1 MIRENYSLSPGGFEN
16 IVIDT
21 IAKMR
26 KDNIIRRIW
35 NKDHTVWKPE
45 PSEISNR
52 LGWLDSPRDMSQRL
66 EDIEDFVK
74 SVGEAGFTRA
84 ILLGMGGSSLAPE
97 VFRKIFG
104 VKQGH
109 LDLTVLDST
118 HPDKIVEIQHG
129 IEPRKTLFIVSTK
142 SGGTIE
148 TLSFMKYFYKF
159 MTDALGAEKAGK
171 HFAAITDPGSRLEKL
186 AGELNFRKTFIN
198 DPDIGGRF
206 AALSF
211 FGLVPAALVGVELSK
226 LLERTIAMSD
236 LCSDDEYNPGAWL
249 GVVMAELAEQGR
261 DKLTFAISKEIAP
274 FGAWAEQLVAEST
287 GKDGKGILPVVG
299 EDLLAP
305 EYYSNDRIF
314 VHLRISGDSSND
326 VQIDAL
332 KDAGHPV
339 ARIELNDIYDL
350 GAEYFRWEMATA
362 VAGWRL
368 GINPFDQP
376 NVESAKI
383 LAREKISA
391 YEQDGRLPEKTPAI
405 TDGNIDVFGEVFTDS
420 AAEALIGFL
429 DSADI
434 DGVYVVIQAYLK
446 PSEKTDAALNL
457 LRSKIQKNY
466 RVAVAVG
473 YGPRFLHSTGQ
484 LHKGDGGRGVFI
496 VITDEP
502 EVDVKIPETA
512 VGGESKVSFG
522 VLITSQ
528 AMGDCQ
534 ALIDNQRRVIRFHF
548 KSDVPGCFKRLNEAI
563 GQVDTNR

>member
-1 MIRENYSLSPGGFEN
+1 MIRKNYSFSPGGFEN
-16 IVIDT
+16 IVNDT
-21 IAKMR
+21 IAKLR

-52 LGWLDSPRDMSQRL
+52 LGWLESPRNMRQRL

-74 SVGEAGFTRA
+74 SVRESGFECV

-118 HPDKIVEIQHG
+118 HPDKVMEIQHG
-129 IEPRKTLFIVSTK
+129 IEPHKILFIVSTK

-159 MTDALGAEKAGK
+159 MTDSLGAEKAGE
-171 HFAAITDPGSRLEKL
+171 HFAAITDPGSSLEKL
-186 AGELNFRKTFIN
+186 AGELNFRKTFLN

-211 FGLVPAALVGVELSK
+211 FGLVPAALVGVDLSQ
-226 LLERTIAMSD
+226 LLERTISMSD
-236 LCSDDEYNPGAWL
+236 LCSDNEDNPGARL
-249 GVVMAELAEQGR
+249 GVMIGELAGQGR
-261 DKLTFAISKEIAP
+261 DKLTFILSEKIAS
-274 FGAWAEQLVAEST
+274 FGAWVEQLIAEST
-287 GKDGKGILPVVG
+287 GKDNVGILPVVG
-299 EDLLAP
+299 EDLLAG
-305 EYYSNDRIF
+305 EYYSKDRIF
-314 VHLRISGDSSND
+314 IHLRISDDSSFD

-339 ARIELNDIYDL
+339 ARIDLNDIYDL

-368 GINPFDQP
+368 GIHPFDQP
-376 NVESAKI
+376 NVESAKV

-391 YEQDGRLPEKTPAI
+391 YEKDRRLPQKTPAI

-434 DGVYVVIQAYLK
+434 NGVYVAIQAYLK

-457 LRSKIQKNY
+457 LRSKIHKTY
-466 RVAVAVG
+466 RVAVTVG

-484 LHKGDGGRGVFI
+484 LHKGDGGHGVFI

-522 VLITSQ
+522 ALIKSQ

-534 ALIDNQRRVIRFHF
+534 ALIDNQRRVIHFHF
-548 KSDVPGCFKRLNEAI
+548 KSDVSGCFKRLTEVI
-563 GQVDTNR
+563 G